1 MALGCYLFLRRN
13 FKSAVAILPLKE
25 GVTLLSVAR
34 PLHLGLAVPQ
44 REVEEEVCKR
54 ALVQENGTRVWR

>member
-13 FKSAVAILPLKE
+13 FKSAVAILPLKG

-34 PLHLGLAVPQ
+34 PLHLGLAAP
-44 REVEEEVCKR
+44 RHEVEEEAFKR
-54 ALVQENGTRVWR
+54 ALVQENGTQVWR